1 MSQLMCITMTF
12 KRDNFSLQD
21 YLFNTQDEDRINIIT
36 FYKCWSL
43 AAQIEEVARKYE
55 LQHENSIYAAGN
67 IDFLKEVYFI
77 LKEEY
82 DLVKSGLKKEVYS
95 PWETEDYCT
104 FIEDNIKNLEWFLFY
119 LTGRI
124 AVSQLF
130 QKLSEKCYSLTA
142 GRTDWIAMCRAWGNT
157 YPDNFET
164 LFWIM

>member
-1 MSQLMCITMTF
+1 MSQLMSITMTF

-55 LQHENSIYAAGN
+55 LQRENSIYKVNN
-67 IDFLKEVYFI
+67 IVFLKEVYFI

-82 DLVKSGLKKEVYS
+82 DLVKSGIKKEVYS
-95 PWETEDYCT
+95 PWEIDDYCAL
-104 FIEDNIKNLEWFLFY
+104 IKDNIKNLEWLLFY

-130 QKLSEKCYSLTA
+130 EQLSDKCYNLSSS
-142 GRTDWIAMCRAWGNT
+142 RVDWIAMCRAWGNT
-157 YPDNFET
+157 QPDNFET